1 MVVIYVFYGFALTKL
16 SDNIKEREGIN
27 SLVLRH
33 EQQQL
38 GIKKRS
44 YVNFVGGRRILSPE
58 DFTFKKDELE
68 V

>member
-58 DFTFKKDELE
+58 DFTFKRDELE